1 MTGGTLLIVVI
12 AGILAVLSGWLLP
25 LVFKSRRPFG
35 VWADIAVCVVF
46 TVVLAYVEWFWDGVD
61 LCGGSDWRSLDLG
74 LDLPLADEEDQ
85 TVGRSETDRMP

>member
-25 LVFKSRRPFG
+25 LVFKSRRPVG

-46 TVVLAYVEWFWDGVD
+46 TVVLAYVEWVWLLPAIGFGTGWISVAAAIGDP
-61 LCGGSDWRSLDLG
+61 LILG
-74 LDLPLADEEDQ
+74 WICLWLMRKIRQ
-85 TVGRSETDRMP
+85 